1 MTGNTD
7 ALVLDLIEWGATKPR
22 SYSEVMEAWRT
33 SCPRLTIWE
42 DALERSFVVP
52 LHEDGVGTVVRAT
65 PLGLS
70 RLTEE
75 GRLP

>member
-1 MTGNTD
+1 MTGNTN
-7 ALVLDLIEWGATKPR
+7 ALVLDLIEWVATKPR

-42 DALERSFVVP
+42 DALEQGFVVP
-52 LHEDGVGTVVRAT
+52 VHEDGVGAVARAT

-70 RLTEE
+70 RLMEE

>member
-1 MTGNTD
+1 MTGNAH
-7 ALVLDLIEWGATKPR
+7 ALVLDLIEWVATKPR
-22 SYSEVMEAWRT
+22 SCSEVMEAWRM

-42 DALERSFVVP
+42 DALERGFVVP
-52 LHEDGVGTVVRAT
+52 VHEDGVGTVARAT

-70 RLTEE
+70 RLMEE

>member
-1 MTGNTD
+1 MTTNTN
-7 ALVLDLIEWGATKPR
+7 ALVLDLIEWVATKPR
-22 SYSEVMEAWRT
+22 SYAEVMEAWRT

-42 DALERSFVVP
+42 DALEQGFVVP
-52 LHEDGVGTVVRAT
+52 VQEEGVGTIVRAT